1 MVTRGKKNMQFFFS
15 KSKKPL
21 RTKVQEGTHEQNM
34 GFAKIKPPH
43 P

>member
-1 MVTRGKKNMQFFFS
+1 MVTREKKICKFFLS

-21 RTKVQEGTHEQNM
+21 RTKVQEGAHEQNM
-34 GFAKIKPPH
+34 GLAKIKPPH

>member
-1 MVTRGKKNMQFFFS
+1 MQKKLS

-21 RTKVQEGTHEQNM
+21 RTKVQEGAHEQNM
-34 GFAKIKPPH
+34 SFAKIIPPH